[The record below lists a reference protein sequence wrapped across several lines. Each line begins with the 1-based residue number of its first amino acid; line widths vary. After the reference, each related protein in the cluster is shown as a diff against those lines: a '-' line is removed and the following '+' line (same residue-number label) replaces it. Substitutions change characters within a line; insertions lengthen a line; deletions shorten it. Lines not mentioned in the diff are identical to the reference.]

1 MIPLGKIVAGHGVRG
16 LARVKPFNPGST
28 ALEERRDVWLALPG
42 DAERRAVHVIECRPH
57 RGLFLLRFEGIE
69 SLDDLEPWIGGALEI
84 EAAALP
90 ELAADELYHHEAIG
104 IEVQT
109 LDGSAIGRIV
119 EVMALP
125 ANDVWVVRGAG
136 RSPGE
141 AEHEWLIPAVAPIVQ
156 RIDLRGGVAVI
167 DPIPG
172 LLEGF

>member
-16 LARVKPFNPGST
+16 LARVKPFNPGSI
-28 ALEERRDVWLALPG
+28 ALEQCREAWLATPG
-42 DAERRAVHVIECRPH
+42 NAARTAIRVSECRPH
-57 RGLFLLRFEGIE
+57 GGVFLLRFEGIE
-69 SLDDLEPWIGGALEI
+69 SLDDLEPWIGSLIEI

-90 ELAADELYHHEAIG
+90 ELAEDELYHHEVIG

-109 LDGSAIGRIV
+109 LDGSAVGRIV

-125 ANDVWVVRGAG
+125 GNDVWVVRSAA
-136 RSPGE
+136 RSPDGTE
-141 AEHEWLIPAVAPIVQ
+141 QEWLIPAVAPIVQ
-156 RIDLRGGVAVI
+156 RVDLRGGVAVI